1 MQRVTVT
8 LDDDLMEEIDGLVAR
23 RGYQNRSEAIRDLA
37 RAGLARMARDEGSVE
52 DCVGV
57 LSYVY
62 DHAARNLASRLTN
75 AFHHHHDLTIAS
87 MHVHLD
93 AENCLEVGILKGPM
107 TELQHFADHVIS
119 ERAVRHG
126 SLHMVP
132 AAAPGTGGAAHGHH
146 HHDHHHDEDD

>member
-8 LDDDLMEEIDGLVAR
+8 LDDDLMDEIDRIIVE

-37 RAGLARMARDEGSVE
+37 RAGLAQAAQETGSTQ

-62 DHAARNLASRLTN
+62 DHAARNLARRLTD

-93 AENCLEVGILKGPM
+93 PENCLEVGILRGPM
-107 TELQHFADHVIS
+107 TELQHFADHVIA
-119 ERAVRHG
+119 ERSVRHG

-132 AAAPGTGGAAHGHH
+132 AASVAAPGRPHHGHAH
-146 HHDHHHDEDD
+146 HHEDED

>member
-8 LDDDLMEEIDGLVAR
+8 LDDDLMEEIDGVIAR

-37 RAGLARMARDEGSVE
+37 RAGLARMAQDAGSQQ

-75 AFHHHHDLTIAS
+75 TFHHHHDLTIAS

-93 AENCLEVGILKGPM
+93 PENCLEVGILKGPM
-107 TELQHFADHVIS
+107 ADLQHFADHVIS

-132 AAAPGTGGAAHGHH
+132 AASATTAPAQGHLGH
-146 HHDHHHDEDD
+146 RHPEDEKS

>member
-8 LDDDLMEEIDGLVAR
+8 LDDDLMEEIDGLIAS

-37 RAGLARMARDEGSVE
+37 RAGLARMAQDTGSRQ

-62 DHAARNLASRLTN
+62 DHAARNLATRLTN
-75 AFHHHHDLTIAS
+75 TFHHHHDLTIAS

-107 TELQHFADHVIS
+107 TDLQHFADHVIS

-126 SLHMVP
+126 SLHVVP
-132 AAAPGTGGAAHGHH
+132 AATGGPDTPHPGHH
-146 HHDHHHDEDD
+146 HHHHHDDEG

>member
-8 LDDDLMEEIDGLVAR
+8 LDDDLMDELDRLIAL

-37 RAGLARMARDEGSVE
+37 RAGLKQAAQEAGS
-52 DCVGV
+52 DQTCVGV

-62 DHAARNLASRLTN
+62 DHAARDLARRLTST
-75 AFHHHHDLTIAS
+75 FHSHHDLTVAS

-107 TELQHFADHVIS
+107 SDVQHFAEHVIA
-119 ERAVRHG
+119 ERSVRHG
-126 SLHMVP
+126 ALQIVP
-132 AAAPGTGGAAHGHH
+132 AGAAAGAGASHGNEHGEGH
-146 HHDHHHDEDD
+146 EHEH

>member
-8 LDDDLMEEIDGLVAR
+8 LDDDLMEEIDGLVAS

-37 RAGLARMARDEGSVE
+37 RAGLSQMAQDTGSQQ

-75 AFHHHHDLTIAS
+75 TFHHHHDLTIAS

-107 TELQHFADHVIS
+107 ADLQHFADHVIA

-132 AAAPGTGGAAHGHH
+132 AGAPGGDKPHHGHPH
-146 HHDHHHDEDD
+146 HHHDED